1 METTP
6 KIGAYNYRFG
16 AVAAGIG
23 IVFSLMLYFM
33 DMTYNQSPVIQ
44 TIQTLIPAAL
54 AVVAILTFKKDNN
67 SLLSLKQSI
76 KIGVG
81 VFLITGIISLIYF
94 AIFINVVEPDFISKT
109 AELQADAM
117 REAQPDLDENFIQM
131 QQENT
136 EKFFY
141 ISFPFILIMN
151 VIFGLIVG
159 LITGLFAK
167 KS

>member
-16 AVAAGIG
+16 AIAAGIG
-23 IVFSLMLYFM
+23 IVFSLMLHFM
-33 DMTYNQSPVIQ
+33 DMTYNQSKVIQ
-44 TIQTLIPAAL
+44 AVQMLIPA
-54 AVVAILTFKKDNN
+54 VVAAIAILTFKKDNQG
-67 SLLSLKQSI
+67 LLLLKQSI

-81 VFLITGIISLIYF
+81 VFLVSGIIGLLYF
-94 AIFINVVEPDFISKT
+94 TLFINVIEPDFISNT
-109 AELQADAM
+109 AQLQAEAL
-117 REAQPDLDENFIQM
+117 REAKPELDENIVQM

-141 ISFPFILIMN
+141 ISYPIILIWN
-151 VIFGLIVG
+151 AFIGLIVG
-159 LITGLFAK
+159 LVTGLFAK